1 MPNSYFYL
9 YFEPWSE
16 SEILR
21 VVYWL
26 SYGMGLTL
34 TSYRHW
40 SKAIIIISLVE
51 MYCCFALWLLLCD
64 IKVLDACDYVENGT
78 LLTSPRCKNNGNCV
92 NGTRSDSP
100 GSFGCDCAIGYRGQF
115 CQEGLVGHLALVI
128 IYSTYVCLWHQLI
141 YSDKITYRGF
151 LCAYVNWYSRQ
162 LCIGHWYAA
171 YYVPRRIWGLG
182 QRQLL
187 VRNPCQKSYVG
198 FCCMQWRFIYAT
210 LENYIRSHLK

>member
-1 MPNSYFYL
+1 MPTNSYFYL

-21 VVYWL
+21 VLYSP

-34 TSYRHW
+34 TSYLQW
-40 SKAIIIISLVE
+40 SKAVIIISLVE
-51 MYCCFALWLLLCD
+51 TYCCFALWLLLCD

-115 CQEGLVGHLALVI
+115 CQEGLLGHLALVI

-141 YSDKITYRGF
+141 YSDKITYPGF

-162 LCIGHWYAA
+162 LCIGHWYADIMYPHGYEA
-171 YYVPRRIWGLG
+171 LDNDNSWSETPVKSPMWDFAACSDDLYTRLWKITYVP
-182 QRQLL
+182 
-187 VRNPCQKSYVG
+187 
-198 FCCMQWRFIYAT
+198 T
-210 LENYIRSHLK
+210 